1 MISLTGTL
9 INFIDVGEYKSPEGI
24 ITPQKAKV
32 QILTETIRKDGK
44 KVNTLH
50 SISIPDTKI
59 SQYIDKVSKPITVQV
74 GIISKE
80 YSFYGI

>member
-1 MISLTGTL
+1 MISLTGTQ

-32 QILTETIRKDGK
+32 QLLTENIRKDGA

-50 SISIPDTKI
+50 TISIPNEKI
-59 SQYIDKVSKPITVQV
+59 SQYKDKISKSVTVQV